1 MIWDPA
7 LPLQEAVSIPCQGI
21 KILHAVQSKKKKKE
35 ILESALL
42 ITSKILKN

>member
-21 KILHAVQSKKKKKE
+21 KILHAVQSKKKKKRNPKV
-35 ILESALL
+35 SPVDH
-42 ITSKILKN
+42 